1 MPKTALIKQLSG
13 LFLMGMALGYFV
25 GRGRRAPTL
34 EEVADYQQDA
44 RDARRTANS
53 LRWELEQRRASNGG

>member
-1 MPKTALIKQLSG
+1 MHEKAVNKQLFSLFLTAL
-13 LFLMGMALGYFV
+13 ALGYFV

-34 EEVADYQQDA
+34 EEIADYQQDA

-53 LRWELEQRRASNGG
+53 LRWELEQRRKQHGG